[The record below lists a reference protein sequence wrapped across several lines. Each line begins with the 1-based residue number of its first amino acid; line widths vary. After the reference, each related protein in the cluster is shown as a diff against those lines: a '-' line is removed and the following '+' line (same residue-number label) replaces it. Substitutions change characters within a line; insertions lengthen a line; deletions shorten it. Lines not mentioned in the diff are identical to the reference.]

1 MKEIEAISPETL
13 EKLKL
18 TLLEMMRDIDQ
29 ICKEHKLDYFL
40 IGGTLLGA
48 VRHKG
53 FIPWDD
59 DLDIAMPRKDYEKL
73 IKIFKNNENSKYIL
87 QSIETDKNYWLPF
100 AKVRKKNTL
109 FDDLPTRNVKSHRG
123 IFIDIFP
130 LDDAH
135 DEKNRKQNAKVRLA
149 KLLKL
154 IADFKTTASITKEI
168 SGTKKYIIKNIVA
181 ILFKP
186 ISTHRLLIL
195 QKKIITNLADD
206 DALYF
211 INVGSQYSFKKQT
224 MPKTMYYP
232 SKELRFEELILKA
245 PSEYIYFLERIY
257 GKSYMELPPKDK
269 RKTHAPSK
277 IIFDTNE
284 EEHLRKLKK

>member
-1 MKEIEAISPETL
+1 MKETEVISPETL

-18 TLLEMMRDIDQ
+18 TLIEMMRDIDQ
-29 ICKEHKLDYFL
+29 ICKENELEYFL

-73 IKIFKNNENSKYIL
+73 IQIFKKNENNKYFL

-100 AKVRKKNTL
+100 AKVRKRNTL

-130 LDDAH
+130 LDDAY
-135 DEKNRKQNAKVRLA
+135 DENNTKQNLKVKFA
-149 KLLKL
+149 KLLKR
-154 IADFKTTASITKEI
+154 IADFKTTAKVTKEI
-168 SGTKKYIIKNIVA
+168 SGLKKSIIKNVVA
-181 ILFKP
+181 IMFKP
-186 ISTHRLLIL
+186 ISTHRLLKL
-195 QKKIITNLADD
+195 QKYIITNLADED
-206 DALYF
+206 SLYF

-224 MPKTMYYP
+224 MPKSAYYP
-232 SKELRFEELILKA
+232 STELKFESLTLKA

-257 GKSYMELPPKDK
+257 GKNYMELPPEDK
-269 RKTHAPSK
+269 RKTHAPAK
-277 IIFDTNE
+277 IIFDTRESNV
-284 EEHLRKLKK
+284 L